1 MSTPTTVAPVTELAD
16 EKELLRRFAR
26 ERSPELRDELVVRFM
41 PLARR
46 LAARYSGRAEPFED
60 LLQIALLGLVHSVDR
75 YDPERGTA
83 FSTFAVPTIL
93 GELRRH
99 FRDRTWAIHMPR
111 GLQETI
117 LEVEKAMEE
126 LPTRIGRAATVADV
140 AERVGISEEKV
151 LEALNASQT
160 RYSRSFEDSPL
171 TDDGE
176 SIPLSD
182 RIGELDGRLATIDDG
197 VEVQDAVDHL
207 SDREREVLRLR
218 FVEDLTQREIAA
230 KVGVSQMQISRIL
243 RATID
248 RLRDEVG
255 VEEAPA

>member
-1 MSTPTTVAPVTELAD
+1 MPTPTTAAAANKLAD
-16 EKELLRRFAR
+16 DKDLLRQFAR
-26 ERSPELRDELVVRFM
+26 ERSPELRDELVMRFM
-41 PLARR
+41 PLARK
-46 LAARYSGRAEPFED
+46 LAARYAGRAESFDD
-60 LLQIALLGLVHSVDR
+60 LLQIASLGLVHAVDR
-75 YDPERGTA
+75 YDPERGTT

-126 LPTRIGRAATVADV
+126 LPTRLGRAATVADV
-140 AERVGISEEKV
+140 AERLGIPEEKV
-151 LEALNASQT
+151 LEAFNASQS
-160 RYSRSFEDSPL
+160 RYSRSFDESPL

-176 SIPLSD
+176 STSLSE
-182 RIGELDGRLATIDDG
+182 RIGEPDVRLSTIDDG
-197 VEVQDAVDHL
+197 VEVQDAVEHL
-207 SDREREVLRLR
+207 SDRDREVLRLR

-230 KVGVSQMQISRIL
+230 KIGVSQMQVSRIL

-248 RLRDEVG
+248 RLREEVG
-255 VEEAPA
+255 SEVPA

>member
-1 MSTPTTVAPVTELAD
+1 MSADAVTTTPIGLVD
-16 EKELLRRFAR
+16 ERELLRRYAR
-26 ERSPELRDELVVRFM
+26 DPSPELRDELAMRFM
-41 PLARR
+41 PLARK

-60 LLQIALLGLVHSVDR
+60 LLQIASLGLVHAIDR
-75 YDPERGTA
+75 YDPDRGTT

-126 LPTRIGRAATVADV
+126 LPTKLGRAATVADV
-140 AERVGISEEKV
+140 AERVGVSEEKV
-151 LEALNASQT
+151 LEAFSASQT
-160 RYSRSFEDSPL
+160 RYSRSFDDSPQ

-176 SIPLSD
+176 ATSLSE
-182 RIGELDGRLATIDDG
+182 RIGDLDGRFETIEDG
-197 VEVQDAVDHL
+197 VEVLEAIESL
-207 SDREREVLRLR
+207 SARDREVLRLR

-248 RLRDEVG
+248 TLRSEVG
-255 VEEAPA
+255 NH